1 MRLVYIAEGNT
12 QKAKEALSVLKE
24 STELTAIEIK
34 ILAVLIDNDGM
45 IVEDLVELTGYDYT
59 TVKEILKSLK
69 NKGLVRSNPEKP
81 VCAEWVPIGEVA

>member
-12 QKAKEALSVLKE
+12 QKEKEVLSVFKE

-34 ILAVLIDNDGM
+34 ILAVLIDNNGM
-45 IVEDLVELTGYDYT
+45 LMGDLVELTGYDYT

-69 NKGLVRSNPEKP
+69 NKGLVRSNPGKP
-81 VCAEWVPIGEVA
+81 VCAEWVPISEVA